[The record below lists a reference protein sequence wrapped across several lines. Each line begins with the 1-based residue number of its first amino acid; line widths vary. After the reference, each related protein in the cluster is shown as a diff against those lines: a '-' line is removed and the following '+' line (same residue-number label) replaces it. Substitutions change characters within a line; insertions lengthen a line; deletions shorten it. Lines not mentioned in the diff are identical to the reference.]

1 MSRTTEC
8 LRHQNLQ
15 QVRSI
20 DLSFNS
26 IDTVNF
32 KFLLMSSLQSLNLSH
47 NTIGPAISPEDLDF
61 KLTFGLSVDLSY
73 NKIERVDLREKE
85 GTEISKGS
93 HVFRYLL
100 CFFIVKN
107 ICRELPAEP
116 VRQPA
121 EVRLLGLGAAG
132 QGGG

>member
-15 QVRSI
+15 QVRTI

-73 NKIERVDLREKE
+73 NKIERVDLRETE
-85 GTEISKGS
+85 GTEISKGALVQICL
-93 HVFRYLL
+93 VFVVI
-100 CFFIVKN
+100 CNENIC

-121 EVRLLGLGAAG
+121 VL
-132 QGGG
+132 

>member
-20 DLSFNS
+20 DLSFNN

-47 NTIGPAISPEDLDF
+47 NNIGPKISPEDLDF

-93 HVFRYLL
+93 LVEM
-100 CFFIVKN
+100 CFV
-107 ICRELPAEP
+107 
-116 VRQPA
+116 
-121 EVRLLGLGAAG
+121 
-132 QGGG
+132 